1 MANPR
6 QEAARRMMKKLGL
19 KGFNKW
25 KLTPGHPKKKAVVMA
40 KEGDK
45 TKLIRF
51 GAKGYKHNYSAGAR
65 KNFKARHN
73 CDTANSKLTARYWA
87 CKALWAG
94 PGGHKRT
101 KA

>member
-1 MANPR
+1 MSAR
-6 QEAARRMMKKLGL
+6 HEAARRMIKKLGL

-40 KEGDK
+40 KEGEK
-45 TKLIRF
+45 TRLIRF
-51 GAKGYKHNYSAGAR
+51 GAKGYKHNYSSGAR
-65 KNFKARHN
+65 ANFKARHN
-73 CDTANSKLTARYWA
+73 CDTATSKLTARYWA

-94 PGGHKRT
+94 PGGHKKT